1 MTPTSE
7 QTGLRRSLSLT
18 QVTLYGVGTTVGAGI
33 YALIGKLAGVAGTY
47 MPLSFLIAAVLVG
60 FSALSFAEL
69 AARYPRAAGE
79 ATYVRAG
86 FRSAWLSRL
95 VGLMVVGAGL
105 VSSSTIINGFVGY
118 LSVFVGV
125 PDWLAIAGIVVL
137 LAAICIWG
145 VGESVTVAGL
155 ITVLEVGGLL
165 LVIWSG
171 SGALATLPERWH
183 EFVPTFDGAVWAGVM
198 AGSFLAFYAF
208 IGFED
213 MVNVA
218 EEVRDVERVLPRA
231 IMLTLVVTVLLYI
244 GVAVVAVLNVTPAA
258 LQASPAPLALIYEQS
273 GGSARLLSA
282 IAVLAV
288 VNGALVQMIMAARVL
303 YGLARQD
310 LLPAWF
316 GRVQS
321 RTQTPVNATL
331 AIAAVIL
338 VAALAFDLV
347 GLARATSYLTLTVFA
362 AVNLSLVLIK
372 LRDKAVPST
381 RVYPIW
387 VPAIGALVSVAFL
400 LSELVRQ
407 LNA

>member
-1 MTPTSE
+1 MSE
-7 QTGLRRSLSLT
+7 QAGLRRSLSLT

-33 YALIGKLAGVAGTY
+33 YALIGKLAGAAGLF
-47 MPLSFLIAAVLVG
+47 MPVSFLIAAVLVV

-69 AARYPRAAGE
+69 SARYPRAAGE
-79 ATYVRAG
+79 ATYIRAG
-86 FRSAWLSRL
+86 FGTAWLPRL

-105 VSSSTIINGFVGY
+105 VSSATIINGFVGY
-118 LSVFVGV
+118 LSVFVGL
-125 PDWLAIAGIVVL
+125 PPWLAIVAIVVL
-137 LAAICIWG
+137 LTGICVWG
-145 VGESVTVAGL
+145 VGESVNVAAA
-155 ITVLEVGGLL
+155 ITVCEVGGLL

-171 SGALATLPERWH
+171 SDALADLPSRWH
-183 EFVPTFDGAVWAGVM
+183 EFVPSMDAAVWSGIM

-218 EEVRDVERVLPRA
+218 EEVRDVERALPRA
-231 IMLTLVVTVLLYI
+231 IILTLVVTVLLYVS
-244 GVAVVAVLNVTPAA
+244 VAVIAVLNVAPADLRDSA
-258 LQASPAPLALIYEQS
+258 APLALIYEHG
-273 GGSARLLSA
+273 GGSPKLLSA

-316 GRVQS
+316 GQVQD

-338 VAALAFDLV
+338 VAALSFDLV
-347 GLARATSYLTLTVFA
+347 GLARTTSYLTLTVFA
-362 AVNLSLVLIK
+362 AVNLSLIRIK
-372 LRDKAVPST
+372 LRDRGMPTT
-381 RVYPIW
+381 RAYPIW
-387 VPAIGALVSVAFL
+387 VPVIGFLVSTAFL
-400 LSELVRQ
+400 LANLYGD
-407 LNA
+407 LFN